1 MESHPSSLLLTFAM
15 NFQASHVPT
24 SAIRRLLVALIARRQ
39 MAALAVLST
48 LFMITPVQAATRYWD
63 GGSVD
68 IVANG
73 DGNSD
78 GVNGTWNTTLK
89 NWDQGSNLAHVAWV
103 NGGDVADING
113 NSHTLT
119 LGANIILGGVTQKS
133 GGTIAISGGS
143 GPFTLTLNNTGANT
157 FRGAANDT
165 TGRTLT
171 VNAVIAG
178 GAGKNLVIAGPDTS
192 GTGTIN
198 LGSANTF
205 SGTTSFSAG
214 ATGGARVSLN
224 HQLALQNST
233 VILSADATVVFND
246 SVSANAFSFGGLSS
260 LSSGT
265 GFNLALQNDA
275 ASPIPIAL
283 TVGGNNSSTTY
294 KGVLSGG
301 GSLIKAGSGTLILA
315 GTNTY
320 TGTTTVSVGTLQ
332 VDGSTTSATNVNSGA
347 TLAGDGTVNAA
358 VTVNSGGSIAPGA
371 GNLTVSTLT
380 FSGTATFT
388 VGTLSNFT
396 SVAAIK
402 VNNALAINGGA
413 GSVTL
418 NLPRALGF
426 NGTYRLIQFGS
437 GIANTS
443 GFTLGAVPT
452 LAWNQSGSLQVSGG
466 YLNYVISAAGDTTPP
481 TLSNTIP
488 INNATNISSS
498 ADLVATFDE
507 TIVAG
512 SGNIELRRSSDAV
525 VVESFNVASS
535 TRLTF
540 STTQLIINPTSNL
553 PTNQTYYL
561 LIPAGSIRDTSAN
574 NYAGI
579 TSTTAWRFTVPV
591 PPVLYTDS
599 GSPANPLWSAILPT
613 LNVDSPDPGPVY
625 GSDIDVNNAAVEVGL
640 YGNRPISLGGHR
652 IHVACNTSTTS
663 FANFTR
669 WFQTDGNTQI
679 LRVFVNDENTATTRA
694 GVSSHTEAFNDDGW
708 NYATAFKTYEWTAR
722 YTIAKLEQGYAC
734 FQLKN
739 TDNDWAVQLSIGSSG
754 SLTVNNRTGADVVV
768 TNPDGS
774 AKNFDGG
781 GFDVRVLDDGLNY
794 KLWIDGVLYADSSY
808 ARPTGNT
815 VFRWGMY
822 FGANNL
828 NPPADFNIVLVSGA
842 QVKSWPGRLTAATTT
857 RTKDNNTTALS
868 TATSWVTD
876 TLPGIH
882 QQALWNNTV
891 TAANT
896 TTLASD
902 QQWAGLKIANPGGA
916 VTINGSAILNLDD
929 AGVDMSTATQN
940 LEVNCRVQLTSPQN
954 WNVATGRTATF
965 DGVVSGYPG
974 LTLNGAGTVR
984 LTAANTYSGDTNVNA
999 GTLVANNNLALSS
1012 GLLILNGGNLSN
1024 TASCTL
1030 ENDVN
1035 LNSPATINV
1044 DPSQTLTLRGALTG
1058 SSSLTK
1064 TNTGTLTLSGANAHS
1079 GATIVSSGTLA
1090 IGNTSALLSTSSL
1103 TLASGTLLQP
1113 NRDGVVITAPITV
1126 ASSGNTATISAPTNA
1141 PGSGVVSTLTLN
1153 SVLSGSGNITFTS
1166 SVNQNALSTVYLG
1179 AQSTYTGSTVLN
1191 TTASTDGTT
1200 AGENQLILKLG
1211 ISNALPTTTV
1221 LTIDGGNGSGTG
1233 RFAELNLNGF
1243 NQQLAGLTNI
1253 IRAGTSAALRRQRVV
1268 NSNISAPA
1276 TLTINNSSNQTFS
1289 GNLGGAADG
1298 SVAASAM
1305 SGSSNGNN
1313 FSLTKSG
1320 AGTFTLSGANTYS
1333 GGTTIS
1339 GGKLIA
1345 QSSNTALGASSV
1357 SVASPATL
1365 QLNNNQAIN
1374 TTFAIANAITGNG
1387 ILEFSSDAA
1396 PAIGDLNRITVGS
1409 LSGFTGDISVLAN
1422 GMFGN
1427 FTAGN
1432 TTNQN
1437 LTIASGGYMAMSE
1450 DIGFGR
1456 LNGAGKIIRNLGNNT
1471 KTLTLGNNNATGGN
1485 FSGSIEGA
1493 STTSNS
1499 GTLNSSGIIAVTKV
1513 GTGTQTLSGANTY
1526 TGSTSINAGTLAL
1539 GASNVLA
1546 NTTAVSIGNA
1556 TLNASTFTDTVG
1568 TLDIT
1573 STAKI
1578 NLGSG
1583 AALAF
1588 ANSSAIDWTGGTL
1601 TLTGSFVSGSSL
1613 RFGTNSSGLTPTQLA
1628 LITSAQIP
1636 FFKLDANGYLIADT
1650 FAIWSATNAPN
1661 TGSNL
1666 NADEDNDG
1674 VANAIEYVLGG
1685 SISSNDIAKLP
1696 TTTNANG
1703 NFIFTFTR
1711 VQASIDGT
1719 TVVEIETS
1727 TDLTD
1732 WSIRYSVPNGAT
1744 ANNPGVTVQKNSPAL
1759 GQDTITLTLPSS
1771 APNKYAR
1778 LKVTR

>member
-1 MESHPSSLLLTFAM
+1 
-15 NFQASHVPT
+15 
-24 SAIRRLLVALIARRQ
+24 
-39 MAALAVLST
+39 
-48 LFMITPVQAATRYWD
+48 
-63 GGSVD
+63 
-68 IVANG
+68 
-73 DGNSD
+73 
-78 GVNGTWNTTLK
+78 
-89 NWDQGSNLAHVAWV
+89 VAWT
-103 NGGDVADING
+103 NGGNVAEIDGI
-113 NSHTLT
+113 SQTLT
-119 LGANIILGGVTQKS
+119 LGANIVLGGIVQKS
-133 GGTIAISGGS
+133 GGSSVAIAGGS
-143 GPFTLTLNNTGANT
+143 GPFTLTLNNTGNNT
-157 FRGAANDT
+157 FLAAANVT
-165 TGRTLT
+165 IGRTLT

-178 GAGKNLVIAGPDTS
+178 AVGNNLVIAGPSTS

-198 LGSANTF
+198 LGAANTF
-205 SGTTSFSAG
+205 SGTTNFSAG
-214 ATGGARVSLN
+214 ATGGARVYLRN
-224 HQLALQNST
+224 RLALQNST
-233 VILSADATVVFND
+233 VTLSSDANVVFD
-246 SVSANAFSFGGLSS
+246 EVVSTDTFSFGGLAASS
-260 LSSGT
+260 AGT

-275 ASPIPIAL
+275 TSPRPIAL

-301 GSLIKAGSGTLILA
+301 GSLIKTGSGTLTISA
-315 GTNTY
+315 TNTY

-332 VDGSTTSATNVNSGA
+332 VDGSTTSATTVNSGA

-371 GNLTVSTLT
+371 GNLTVSSLT
-380 FSGTATFT
+380 FSGTATLH

-402 VNNALAINGGA
+402 VNNALAINGGT

-466 YLNYVISAAGDTTPP
+466 YLNYVITAVGDTTPP
-481 TLSNTIP
+481 TLVGTIP
-488 INNATNISSS
+488 ANNAANVLT
-498 ADLVATFDE
+498 ADNLVATFDE

-679 LRVFVNDENTATTRA
+679 LRVFVNDENTATAREGT
-694 GVSSHTEAFNDDGW
+694 SSHTEAFMGGGW
-708 NYATAFKTYEWTAR
+708 NYTDNMTYEWTAR
-722 YTIAKLEQGYAC
+722 YTIARLQQGYCC

-739 TDNDWAVQLSIGSSG
+739 TINDWAVQLSVGTSG
-754 SLTVNNRTGADVVV
+754 SLTVNNRTGTDVVV
-768 TNPDGS
+768 TNSDGS
-774 AKNFDGG
+774 AKNFTGG

-794 KLWIDGVLYADSSY
+794 RLWIDGVLYASSSY
-808 ARPTGNT
+808 SRPTGDST
-815 VFRWGMY
+815 FRWGMY

-828 NPPADFNIVLVSGA
+828 NPPSTFNVILVSGA

-857 RTKDNNTTALS
+857 RTKDNNDLALS

-916 VTINGSAILNLDD
+916 VTINGSAILSLDD

-984 LTAANTYSGDTNVNA
+984 LTAANTYSGDTSVNA
-999 GTLVANNNLALSS
+999 GTLVTNNNLALSS

-1058 SSSLTK
+1058 SSAFTK
-1064 TNTGTLTLSGANAHS
+1064 TNTGTLTLSGANAHT

-1103 TLASGTLLQP
+1103 TLAGGTLLQP
-1113 NRDGVVITAPITV
+1113 NLNGVVITAPITV

-1141 PGSGVVSTLTLN
+1141 PGGGVVSTLTLGG
-1153 SVLSGSGNITFTS
+1153 VLSGSGNVTFTS
-1166 SVNQNALSTVYLG
+1166 SANQNALSTVYLG
-1179 AQSTYTGSTVLN
+1179 AQSTYAGSTLLDTN
-1191 TTASTDGTT
+1191 GTT
-1200 AGENQLILKLG
+1200 ATQIILKLG
-1211 ISNALPTTTV
+1211 IQNALPTTTV
-1221 LTIDGGNGSGTG
+1221 LTIDGQTGVSSG

-1243 NQQLAGLTNI
+1243 NQQLAGLTN
-1253 IRAGTSAALRRQRVV
+1253 TSRSLRFQRVV

-1305 SGSSNGNN
+1305 PGSSNGNN

-1320 AGTFTLSGANTYS
+1320 AGTFTLAGANTYS

-1365 QLNNNQAIN
+1365 QLNNNLAIN
-1374 TTFAIANAITGNG
+1374 TILAMVNAINGNG

-1422 GMFGN
+1422 GMFAN
-1427 FTAGN
+1427 FTAGS
-1432 TTNQN
+1432 TVNQN
-1437 LTIASGGYMAMSE
+1437 LTIALGGYMAMSE

-1526 TGSTSINAGTLAL
+1526 TGPTTINAGTLAL

-1556 TLNASTFTDTVG
+1556 TLNASTFTDSVG

-1661 TGSNL
+1661 TGSNS

-1727 TDLTD
+1727 PELTD
-1732 WSIRYSVPNGAT
+1732 WSIRYTVPNGAT